1 MIRPTMAPERTHIL
15 PAENPD
21 LPGTHEAPQGSQW
34 YPVCSVEAVDEE
46 EPFFTAADGRDL
58 MVIRQGARFTVF
70 DDCCPHTHA
79 SMVGAVVEDGQVE
92 CPLHGACFDS
102 SSGAVLDGPT
112 TEDLV
117 CHPVRIVADQVEAA
131 LPTSDSSF

>member
-1 MIRPTMAPERTHIL
+1 MIRPTMTQERTLIL
-15 PAENPD
+15 PTENRD

-34 YPVCSVEAVDEE
+34 FPVCRVDDVEEE
-46 EPFFTAADGRDL
+46 EPFFTAVDGLEL
-58 MVIRQGARFTVF
+58 MVIRQGVRITVF

-102 SSGAVLDGPT
+102 SNGAVLDGPT

-117 CHPVRIVADQVEAA
+117 CHPVRIVADQVETA
-131 LPTSDSSF
+131 LPTSDSSD